1 MSRYIGPRARH
12 CRRVG
17 ANIYGSDKFDKI
29 LSKRSYPP
37 GMHGQGKFAKK
48 SEYAKQL
55 AAKQTARLMFGI
67 SEKQFVRYYKKADR
81 SSEVTGE
88 QLLRYLEIRLDNALY
103 RAGFGLTRAQTRQII
118 SHGLIILNGVRVTIP
133 SIQLK
138 VGDKITVRKRNV
150 DSPLFAD
157 VKGGKVKIKAP
168 SWLKSDL
175 KNLTIEVLSIPEKDE
190 LEHSVDSSLIV
201 EFYSK

>member
-17 ANIYGSDKFDKI
+17 TNIYGSDKFDKI
-29 LSKRSYPP
+29 LGKRNYPP
-37 GMHGQGKFAKK
+37 GMHGQGKFSKK

-81 SSEVTGE
+81 SPEVTGE
-88 QLLRYLEIRLDNALY
+88 QLLRYLETRLDNVLY
-103 RAGFGLTRAQTRQII
+103 RAGFGLTRAQTRQIV
-118 SHGLIILNGVRVTIP
+118 SHGLLTLNGVRVTVP
-133 SIQLK
+133 SIQVR
-138 VGDKITVRKRNV
+138 VGDKIAVRKRSV
-150 DSPLFAD
+150 DSPLFTE
-157 VKGGKVKIKAP
+157 VKAGKSKIKAP

-175 KNLTIEVLSIPEKDE
+175 KNLTLEVLAIPEKDE
-190 LEHSVDSSLIV
+190 LEQSIDSSLIV